1 MATKKHHLWRLPHA
15 DAAADSV
22 LVKCGVEIIIETS
35 FSLEFQPHT
44 FIYLIFFTSTSALSP
59 PLPLIKH
66 ICNADKKGKKLIHF
80 LYFWNKGNRRGF
92 CSHKSMHQT
101 VWFHLSLWL
110 WNTEQQS
117 DVIVAYMCVSDLHA
131 QAGRRSGL
139 VKMEQIQ
146 TQQSNHPFSSSIIHW
161 LSTLWSKRL
170 WSIVRTQREAGE
182 NWRLRRIDMW
192 NHKETWRKV
201 SDRWWRCKPFS
212 NKSKPTG
219 LRQAYQQFFFSW
231 KIWMPSAPMQQM
243 SLPILQSLNLSWPI

>member
-1 MATKKHHLWRLPHA
+1 MQIKREKSWFIFCIFGIKGIEEDFAPINPCTKLS
-15 DAAADSV
+15 D
-22 LVKCGVEIIIETS
+22 
-35 FSLEFQPHT
+35 
-44 FIYLIFFTSTSALSP
+44 FIYPSGCGTLSSSQMW
-59 PLPLIKH
+59 LSR
-66 ICNADKKGKKLIHF
+66 ICAWVTYTH
-80 LYFWNKGNRRGF
+80 R
-92 CSHKSMHQT
+92 
-101 VWFHLSLWL
+101 
-110 WNTEQQS
+110 
-117 DVIVAYMCVSDLHA
+117 